1 MENHLKSFVTI
12 LISLN
17 LACAPCFGDDPT
29 LLQKDQAAPYEG
41 LLFSQP
47 KAQDIRNK
55 LLERDAFKSTNESLE
70 RTISLKTENIT
81 LLESQKELLL
91 KNNDSLATSLHAE
104 RTSNMWTYFG
114 FFALGVGG
122 TILGLYGIKQIQ

>member
-1 MENHLKSFVTI
+1 MKK
-12 LISLN
+12 LIALIISINMICL
-17 LACAPCFGDDPT
+17 PCFGDDPT

-81 LLESQKELLL
+81 LLESQKALLL
-91 KNNDSLATSLHAE
+91 KNSDELATSLHAE

>member
-1 MENHLKSFVTI
+1 MKILKIS
-12 LISLN
+12 LISLLSLN
-17 LACAPCFGDDPT
+17 LVCAPVFGDDPT

-70 RTISLKTENIT
+70 RTISLKSDTIMQ
-81 LLESQKELLL
+81 LESQKELLL

-122 TILGLYGIKQIQ
+122 TILGLYGLRQLN

>member
-1 MENHLKSFVTI
+1 MI

-29 LLQKDQAAPYEG
+29 ILQLNQPAPYPG

-47 KAQDIRNK
+47 KAKDIRNK

-70 RTISLKTENIT
+70 RTISLKSDTI
-81 LLESQKELLL
+81 LQLEGQKELLL
-91 KNNDSLATSLHAE
+91 KNNDQLATSLHSE
-104 RTSNMWTYFG
+104 RTANAWTYVLYFG
-114 FFALGVGG
+114 LGVLATGFAF
-122 TILGLYGIKQIQ
+122 YGAQHIQK